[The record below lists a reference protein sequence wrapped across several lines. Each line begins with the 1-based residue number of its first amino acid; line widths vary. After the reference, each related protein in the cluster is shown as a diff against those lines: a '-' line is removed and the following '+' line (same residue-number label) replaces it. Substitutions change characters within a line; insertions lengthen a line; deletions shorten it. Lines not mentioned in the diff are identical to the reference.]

1 MKDLSKTVLISVDGG
16 GTRCR
21 AAVGT
26 AFGGILARAEGGPA
40 NAMADFDGAVAN
52 IKAAV
57 KEAADSAGT
66 TDALLSRAT
75 AHIGLAGVLS
85 DEDGERIKTALCYG
99 ATTVTD
105 DRVTAVAGAF
115 AERDGFLVSLGT
127 GSFLAVQ
134 NNKDIKFLGG
144 WGFHI
149 GDQASG
155 AWLGRK
161 AMERVLECYDGIVPD
176 SDLTLDLFEKF
187 QNDPVAVSNFSF
199 SATPRDFGAFAQTV
213 IAAAKAEDPHANAL
227 IMQGARYIQAS
238 LDALGFQN
246 GDPICFIGGIGASYC
261 NALTD
266 GTLSGLR
273 APAGTALDGGFMLA
287 RDAALLAARYD
298 V

>member
-1 MKDLSKTVLISVDGG
+1 MKDFSKTVLISVDGG

-66 TDALLSRAT
+66 TDAVLSRAT

-85 DEDGERIKTALCYG
+85 DADGERIKTALSYG

-161 AMERVLECYDGIVPD
+161 AMERVLECPI
-176 SDLTLDLFEKF
+176 
-187 QNDPVAVSNFSF
+187 
-199 SATPRDFGAFAQTV
+199 QT
-213 IAAAKAEDPHANAL
+213 
-227 IMQGARYIQAS
+227 
-238 LDALGFQN
+238 
-246 GDPICFIGGIGASYC
+246 
-261 NALTD
+261 
-266 GTLSGLR
+266 
-273 APAGTALDGGFMLA
+273 
-287 RDAALLAARYD
+287 
-298 V
+298 